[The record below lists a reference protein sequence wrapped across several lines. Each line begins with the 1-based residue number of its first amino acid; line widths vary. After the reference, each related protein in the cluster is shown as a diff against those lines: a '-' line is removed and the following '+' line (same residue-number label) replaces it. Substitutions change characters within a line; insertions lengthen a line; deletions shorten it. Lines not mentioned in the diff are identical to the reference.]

1 MTITGSNHAR
11 CQPPE
16 FSIDPA
22 DRDVIVSP
30 RLELRFSK
38 SFVIWVS
45 QGEDEESAGPGAADA
60 LEAAFD
66 RDDRCEAWRTG
77 ERGYQFPSING
88 RACNSKTSA
97 IYE

>member
-1 MTITGSNHAR
+1 M
-11 CQPPE
+11 
-16 FSIDPA
+16 
-22 DRDVIVSP
+22 
-30 RLELRFSK
+30 

-45 QGEDEESAGPGAADA
+45 QREDEESAGPVAADA

-66 RDDRCEAWRTG
+66 LGDPCEALRTG